1 MKKQILTVVAAAA
14 LLGSVV
20 ASAGQDFNVR
30 IHNQTND
37 TLRATLTNVAC
48 MNDTGNL
55 DKLSLAKGDTTQ
67 VQLENKNSGSCALK
81 TSAFTLTFYKG
92 GLDTPPIGAVNYAS
106 TANGNC
112 TESGRHCFNST
123 NGKSIPQPVLINGKD
138 IGVDIY
144 VNNP

>member
-1 MKKQILTVVAAAA
+1 MKKQILTAVAATV
-14 LLGSVV
+14 LLASVA
-20 ASAGQDFNVR
+20 ASAGQDFTVR

-37 TLRATLTNVAC
+37 LLRATVTNVAC
-48 MNDTGNL
+48 MINTGNL
-55 DKLSLAKGDTTQ
+55 NKLSLAKGDTTQ
-67 VQLENKNSGSCALK
+67 VQLESKNSGACALK

-106 TANGNC
+106 TGSGNC
-112 TESGRHCFNST
+112 AESGSNCFNTT
-123 NGKSIPQPVLINGKD
+123 NGKSIPQPVLINGKN